1 MNENERINNLQITI
15 IWCVGA
21 KTQDGEMCWILIA
34 KTKMGIIFN
43 LQNSHELTW
52 SLQTEKSL
60 GTQPKLACGQSS
72 SCCFSFSATRNA
84 ITKGNKYLTFGFS
97 FVEGELFVS
106 SWLAISNTGKNFLS
120 YKLWCHTTISSPE
133 NSHNNTVK
141 KYCIFSHAFTI
152 VNPRLFVWIFLDH
165 GC

>member
-1 MNENERINNLQITI
+1 MNWLGPYRQR
-15 IWCVGA
+15 
-21 KTQDGEMCWILIA
+21 
-34 KTKMGIIFN
+34 
-43 LQNSHELTW
+43 
-52 SLQTEKSL
+52 SLS
-60 GTQPKLACGQSS
+60 GTQPTLACGQSS

-152 VNPRLFVWIFLDH
+152 VNPRLFVWIFLDY
-165 GC
+165 GKKKKIEKYVLPRESDV

>member
-1 MNENERINNLQITI
+1 MVRWRKDSRWRNVLNPNCKNKDGHNFQFTKFSWIDLVPTDREVFQVHSLNWPVANLP
-15 IWCVGA
+15 VVV
-21 KTQDGEMCWILIA
+21 
-34 KTKMGIIFN
+34 
-43 LQNSHELTW
+43 
-52 SLQTEKSL
+52 
-60 GTQPKLACGQSS
+60 
-72 SCCFSFSATRNA
+72 FSFSATRNA